1 MLPFDVHHKIADL
14 LTVKDLSHFV
24 AVDKLAKLAGEASA
38 NRRAKVVVDLAEMKT
53 FDSTSFKRN
62 LRLIDVGD
70 RKAAIA
76 ERMKKAVD
84 LRDNLI
90 RALHS
95 SETDFWQLGRWSQL
109 HKHYH
114 IKVVLLLKKID
125 RLNRELVELAEGTIA
140 FEDIEAVSDADD
152 SDTTSDGAESE
163 AVSDEAESN

>member
-14 LTVKDLSHFV
+14 LTVKDLSHFA
-24 AVDKLAKLAGEASA
+24 AVDTLAKLACMASA
-38 NRRAKVVVDLAEMKT
+38 NIRAGKVVVDLAEMNT

-62 LRLIDVGD
+62 LRLIDVGN

-95 SETDFWQLGRWSQL
+95 ETDSWQLGRWSQL

-114 IKVVLLLKKID
+114 LKVVLLLKKID

-163 AVSDEAESN
+163 AASDEAESN

>member
-1 MLPFDVHHKIADL
+1 MLPFDVHHKRADL
-14 LTVKDLSHFV
+14 LTVKDLSHFA

-38 NRRAKVVVDLAEMKT
+38 TIRAKVVVDLAEMKT

-95 SETDFWQLGRWSQL
+95 ETDSWQLGRWSQL

-114 IKVVLLLKKID
+114 LKVVLLLKKID